1 MIKNTSYV
9 GGSKLVIVCSQ
20 LVFIV
25 TFAKHLPVEELG
37 LYSLAL
43 ATVTPMVWAVFFDV
57 PIKIISSSLETKNLF
72 VILFPNALLFSL
84 LGLLIVGICVFTKE
98 ANVFYLMVLVLFGVK
113 FSEVI
118 SEIEYANLR
127 REEKFQ
133 EFSLISSVRFLV
145 IYASGSLAIIFW
157 EDMVNV
163 LVVILVLA
171 VFFAGLSINRL
182 IKVGWKFQIHFHDL
196 VPYMLRNRHLGV
208 ASGIKFI
215 SANSMRYF
223 VSFQFGVS
231 SLGYMTPIFYG
242 LTGLSSIST
251 IFDNVFSPKIL
262 KSIGKDNAFVIRQ
275 HKGVLVTL
283 LSVSICIAFGAFFL
297 SEWYYGLFYEVDKGG
312 YHHLLMVFAL
322 GWFFYVARAILR
334 AVSYRL
340 GLQKLQVRIQISFM
354 FILILLMYVLSL
366 VFGMIGVA
374 LAFVLSSAFVT
385 IYYMKAI
392 RNELR
397 LKGELN
403 WL

>member
-1 MIKNTSYV
+1 MVKNASYV
-9 GGSKLVIVCSQ
+9 AGSKFVIVCSQ
-20 LVFIV
+20 LIFIA
-25 TFAKHLPVEELG
+25 TFAKHLPVEHLG

-72 VILFPNALLFSL
+72 VILFPNALVFSVLSL
-84 LGLLIVGICVFTKE
+84 LTVGICVFTKE
-98 ANVFYLMVLVLFGVK
+98 ANIFYLMALALFGVK
-113 FSEVI
+113 FSEVV

-127 REEKFQ
+127 REEMFQ

-157 EDMVNV
+157 EDVINV

-182 IKVGWKFQIHFHDL
+182 IKVGWEFQLNFHDL
-196 VPYMLRNRHLGV
+196 VPYIIRNRNLGV
-208 ASGIKFI
+208 ASGVKYI

-223 VSFQFGVS
+223 VFFQFGVS

-242 LTGLSSIST
+242 LTGLSTIST

-262 KSIGKDNAFVIRQ
+262 KSIGNDNVFAIRQ
-275 HKGVLVTL
+275 HKEVLVTL

-297 SEWYYGLFYEVDKGG
+297 SEWYYGLFYEMDKGG
-312 YHHLLMVFAL
+312 YHYLLMVFAL

-334 AVSYRL
+334 IVSYRL
-340 GLQKLQVRIQISFM
+340 GLQKLQVRIQVSFM
-354 FILILLMYVLSL
+354 FILILLMYVLSF
-366 VFGMIGVA
+366 VFGILGVA
-374 LAFVLSSAFVT
+374 VAFVLSSFLVT
-385 IYYMKAI
+385 IYYMKVISNVAH
-392 RNELR
+392 
-397 LKGELN
+397 LKGE
-403 WL
+403 